1 MRKEIILLATLLIS
15 GQKIA
20 RLVGNRNLNEKIVKG
35 KMESIKKYGQLV
47 PAIIVEARV
56 ALEQGLEMEDFET
69 GEKITEANVDEYVV
83 LVDANHR
90 YEAHLRLI
98 KANDELEKKYTKEF
112 YLMYALNE
120 EAAIAEIL
128 SEINVA
134 TNPWKGGDYVK
145 GAVIKNVKEEIPL
158 LEEVHKMIDEDY
170 SLTTASKWLTFT
182 SDVNRDIMT
191 LAMNGIIKEEL
202 RRTTGIDRGK
212 KLLEA
217 FKQKLEE
224 KTLKSRI
231 IIDWIISIY
240 NDTPAIEMPY
250 FTEKMESFIK
260 DISEED
266 AEYINKA
273 KGKRGGDTRENII
286 NQKLNSL
293 WGSFNSS
300 NLEELVQSSDELS
313 A

>member
-1 MRKEIILLATLLIS
+1 
-15 GQKIA
+15 
-20 RLVGNRNLNEKIVKG
+20 
-35 KMESIKKYGQLV
+35 
-47 PAIIVEARV
+47 
-56 ALEQGLEMEDFET
+56 
-69 GEKITEANVDEYVV
+69 
-83 LVDANHR
+83 
-90 YEAHLRLI
+90 
-98 KANDELEKKYTKEF
+98 
-112 YLMYALNE
+112 
-120 EAAIAEIL
+120 
-128 SEINVA
+128 
-134 TNPWKGGDYVK
+134 
-145 GAVIKNVKEEIPL
+145 
-158 LEEVHKMIDEDY
+158 
-170 SLTTASKWLTFT
+170 
-182 SDVNRDIMT
+182 MT

>member
-1 MRKEIILLATLLIS
+1 MCIRD
-15 GQKIA
+15 
-20 RLVGNRNLNEKIVKG
+20 R
-35 KMESIKKYGQLV
+35 
-47 PAIIVEARV
+47 
-56 ALEQGLEMEDFET
+56 
-69 GEKITEANVDEYVV
+69 
-83 LVDANHR
+83 
-90 YEAHLRLI
+90 
-98 KANDELEKKYTKEF
+98 
-112 YLMYALNE
+112 YALNE

-286 NQKLNSL
+286 NQKLKSL